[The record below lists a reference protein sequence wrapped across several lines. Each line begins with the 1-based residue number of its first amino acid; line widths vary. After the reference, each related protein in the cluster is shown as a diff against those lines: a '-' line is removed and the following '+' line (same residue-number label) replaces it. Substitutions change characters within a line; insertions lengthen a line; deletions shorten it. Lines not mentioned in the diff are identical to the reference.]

1 MLEVVQ
7 VVRRFG
13 TAGGMERYVWELS
26 HALAD
31 QGVLVHILCEE
42 VTDTLNH
49 NLIKINYLKR
59 VSGRPRWIAMLR
71 FSHNVTKWLR
81 CSSLRNTIIH
91 SHERTSLHQVTTFH
105 GPPFAHIRHK
115 PFWKRISL
123 RVKVWLYLEK
133 RELCSDQVKVVLPNS
148 RLISKD
154 LNYFY
159 PCIKDRLHAPAYP
172 GIQGSTTLTKKL
184 EDRQN
189 IILFIGKEWK
199 RKGLKFVVEIV
210 EKMKSLDD
218 SIELWVLG
226 PEAQDVIHLFK
237 NWENGYKLLGWDDP
251 GKYLPK
257 ARLLIHPATSEPYGM
272 VISEA
277 TTYGVPVVISN
288 KCGIA
293 SQVTDK
299 SGKVLSLSDSIQ
311 SWIATCSEQINRAD
325 RVAIVGSS
333 WKNLALE
340 HMKIY
345 KSLK

>member
-13 TAGGMERYVWELS
+13 KVGGMERYVWELC
-26 HALAD
+26 HALANQD
-31 QGVLVHILCEE
+31 LIVHILCEE
-42 VTDTLNH
+42 VAEISNH
-49 NLIKINYLKR
+49 QNIRIHCLGS
-59 VSGRPRWIAMLR
+59 VAQRPRWIAILR
-71 FSHNVTKWLR
+71 FSYNVTKWLR
-81 CSSLRNTIIH
+81 HSSLRDKIIH
-91 SHERTSLHQVTTFH
+91 SHERTSVHQVTTFH
-105 GPPFAHIRHK
+105 GPPFAHIRNR
-115 PFWKRISL
+115 PLWKRLSI

-148 RLISKD
+148 ELISKD
-154 LNYFY
+154 LNHYY
-159 PCIKDRLHAPAYP
+159 PCIRDRLHAPAHP
-172 GIQGSTTLTKKL
+172 GIKGPNIYTKKL

-199 RKGLKFVVEIV
+199 RKGLKFVVEIA
-210 EKMKSLDD
+210 ERMKSLDN

-226 PEAQDVIHLFK
+226 PEAQNVKHLFK
-237 NWENGYKLLGWDDP
+237 NWKNGYKLLGWNDP
-251 GKYLPK
+251 EKFLPK
-257 ARLLIHPATSEPYGM
+257 ARLLIHPAMSEPYGM

-299 SGKVLSLSDSIQ
+299 SGKVLSLGDSIQ
-311 SWIATCSEQINRAD
+311 SWIAACFEQINRID
-325 RVAIVGSS
+325 KVSVVGSS